1 RRISQGKEP
10 LEDRLICENRVPS
23 ASRETRPPANERAGP
38 EDGQGGR
45 VGHPVCASPQYKCI
59 QVLICKLLSTK
70 VTRIIS
76 LGLNRN
82 TSAAMKWC
90 VVAAVSLGLVLGAL
104 ACGPGRGLG
113 RRGHPR
119 KLTPLVFKQ
128 HEPNSPEHSPHS
140 SGPSEGRVG
149 RNDSRFLELEP
160 NYSMDIVF
168 KDEEGSG
175 ADRLMTG

>member
-1 RRISQGKEP
+1 
-10 LEDRLICENRVPS
+10 
-23 ASRETRPPANERAGP
+23 
-38 EDGQGGR
+38 
-45 VGHPVCASPQYKCI
+45 
-59 QVLICKLLSTK
+59 
-70 VTRIIS
+70 
-76 LGLNRN
+76 
-82 TSAAMKWC
+82 MKWC

-128 HEPNSPEHSPHS
+128 HEPNSPEHSPRS

-175 ADRLMTG
+175 ADRLMTGLIIVSNRARVQMEANCKSCQAGQVHK